1 MSDLAKPTLP
11 VGRYGSRRPGGRLPR
26 WAAITVLVGGVVG
39 GAVLAVVL
47 YFQFGAA
54 PISGSQASYT
64 VLGDGAVKI
73 EFDVTRQTPDRPA
86 MCIVRAR
93 DRTGAEVGR
102 KEVYVAPGTDPVT
115 VSTVLRTAK
124 RPVTGE
130 VDVCSYQVPPY
141 LSTSTGDARP
151 SG

>member
-1 MSDLAKPTLP
+1 MSDLDRSALP
-11 VGRYGSRRPGGRLPR
+11 AGRYGSRRPTGRLPR
-26 WAAITVLVGGVVG
+26 WAAITVVAGGIVG
-39 GAVLAVVL
+39 GAIIAVVL
-47 YFQFGAA
+47 YFQFGTS

-64 VLGDGAVKI
+64 VLNDGAVKI
-73 EFDVTRQTPDRPA
+73 EFDVTRQTPDQPA

-93 DRTGAEVGR
+93 DRGGDEVGR
-102 KEVYVAPGTDPVT
+102 KEVYIPPGADPVT
-115 VSTVLRTAK
+115 VNTVLRTSQ

-141 LSTSTGDARP
+141 LSNSTGGARP